1 MNRTEYKILSAYVVT
16 TWQQEY
22 DNLLIDTEDG
32 TWKGERDFRT
42 VHRLKSRVKEGMID
56 SDLNNH
62 KRSKMVK

>member
-1 MNRTEYKILSAYVVT
+1 MWSGRG

-42 VHRLKSRVKEGMID
+42 VHRLKSRVKEGMIQTQILTTTR
-56 SDLNNH
+56 DLL
-62 KRSKMVK
+62 KW